1 MTIDLMTI
9 DLMTNDVLRAKLE
22 ATERERDLFRDAWAK
37 AQVRLDCGVDA
48 ADALRDERGG
58 VVAWLREWQNTMDD
72 RITHDDL
79 DYAIAVIERGEYR
92 REEGPHYGLKIRS

>member
-22 ATERERDLFRDAWAK
+22 ATERERDHFRDAWAV
-37 AQVRLDCGVDA
+37 AQTRIAWGGDA
-48 ADALRDERGG
+48 AEAVRDERAD

-79 DYAIAVIERGEYR
+79 DYAIAVIERGVHR
-92 REEGPHYGLKIRS
+92 RKENE